1 MSRMRTIALGLVF
14 AITGGLLTAAFLT
27 GKSSG
32 TGDSAPVENPPAADA
47 TPIPAEASEHK
58 AGADRGAASTSHT
71 SAGISGQTIPF
82 DPYASDFSERP
93 GSVYKTSRL
102 ADEYSRLANLAAQ
115 GDLIAARTLFEQL
128 QHCEKAPKNMQEL
141 EKYGKKLRDPE
152 YPYASNPENAARM
165 FSDTRALFDH
175 CGELTDEQKGSVSK
189 WTGQLAAA
197 GDSKARLIF
206 PFIAQPRD
214 FERNDFAEQRAAF
227 VETAR
232 NYLNEEISLGNGEA
246 LGAMASAYR
255 RPIIEGHSTPF
266 ELDPAAAYRYYY
278 AYALTPEGAPHSRII
293 MPSGEQIN
301 DIPGG
306 ILARMES
313 QLTAEQIAIEREAA
327 MRIVQQCCSATGPK

>member
-152 YPYASNPENAARM
+152 YPYASNP
-165 FSDTRALFDH
+165 
-175 CGELTDEQKGSVSK
+175 EQKGSVSK